1 ALSPTSFMQSTHN
14 TVSSMIAI
22 HLGCHGYNATYSHT
36 GASLESAL
44 LDAWLQISLGDI
56 DTALVGRFDEEAP
69 LFSKV
74 GAGENVAISYV
85 LSADP
90 EGSIREL
97 TMPELCI
104 N

>member
-1 ALSPTSFMQSTHN
+1 MQSTHN

-56 DTALVGRFDEEAP
+56 DTALVGKFDEVAP
-69 LFSKV
+69 LFCKD

-85 LSADP
+85 LSAVP
-90 EGSIREL
+90 EGAIREL